1 MILYILLAA
10 GAMIPAWIIDRAD
23 RTTGAAGAAGGN
35 GAAGS
40 AGRTEP
46 ARLKSGVL
54 TRGGAVSFTC
64 FLILFAMLFIPAA
77 LRQATGNDYMRYVEF
92 FHLAQYDLYVPT
104 EAGFNLFVKLIYR
117 LCGYENYLLV
127 FALFSAATIAF
138 FLLAIRQQAENFAAS
153 FFLFMMFGY
162 YFQSFNTVRY
172 YFALAVTVF
181 SIRSF
186 MERRYA
192 AFAALIVLAALFHKS
207 ALIVLILYPAARHV
221 WKKREIIAAGIFGVS
236 LIVLHSFWLKVF
248 LKLYPSWQDTQD
260 LAAGTSV
267 SFGNILRCL
276 LVLALYLYAEGK
288 GRSLRK
294 ALREPEEEKLRF
306 YLNCTVL
313 GLMIYVCG
321 WFIPEVSRLCYYM
334 TFTQIWF
341 IPLLAGRISEGE
353 ERRKTAGRVRALIA
367 AGAVLSFAVFL
378 HNASDPYIKVLPYR
392 TFLFHEL
399 PQTPS
404 RSIEIQQRY

>member
-1 MILYILLAA
+1 M
-10 GAMIPAWIIDRAD
+10 
-23 RTTGAAGAAGGN
+23 
-35 GAAGS
+35 
-40 AGRTEP
+40 
-46 ARLKSGVL
+46 
-54 TRGGAVSFTC
+54 
-64 FLILFAMLFIPAA
+64 
-77 LRQATGNDYMRYVEF
+77 
-92 FHLAQYDLYVPT
+92 
-104 EAGFNLFVKLIYR
+104 
-117 LCGYENYLLV
+117 
-127 FALFSAATIAF
+127 TIAF
-138 FLLAIRQQAENFAAS
+138 FLLAIRQQAESFAAS

-172 YFALAVTVF
+172 YFALAIAVF

-186 MERRYA
+186 LERRFG
-192 AFAALIVLAALFHKS
+192 AFAALVVLAACFHKS
-207 ALIVLILYPAARHV
+207 ALIVLFLYPAARHV
-221 WKKREIIAAGIFGVS
+221 WKRREMIAAGIFGVS

-248 LKLYPSWQDTQD
+248 LRLYPSWQDTQD
-260 LAAGTSV
+260 LAAGTSI

-276 LVLALYLYAEGK
+276 LILALYLYVT
-288 GRSLRK
+288 GRKSGLRG

-306 YLNCTVL
+306 YLHCTVL

-341 IPLLAGRISEGE
+341 IPMLVRRLSVEKDGARAA
-353 ERRKTAGRVRALIA
+353 ERLRALIA
-367 AGAVLSFAVFL
+367 AGALVTFAVFL

-404 RSIEIQQRY
+404 RSIETQQRY

>member
-10 GAMIPAWIIDRAD
+10 GAMVPAFIIDRAD
-23 RTTGAAGAAGGN
+23 PGGKK
-35 GAAGS
+35 
-40 AGRTEP
+40 
-46 ARLKSGVL
+46 KSGVI
-54 TRGGAVSFTC
+54 TRGDAVSFMC
-64 FLILFAMLFIPAA
+64 LFVLFVMLLIPAA

-127 FALFSAATIAF
+127 FALFSAMTIAF
-138 FLLAIRQQAENFAAS
+138 FLLAIRQQAESFAAS

-172 YFALAVTVF
+172 YFALAIAVF

-186 MERRYA
+186 LERRFG
-192 AFAALIVLAALFHKS
+192 AFAALVVLAACFHKS
-207 ALIVLILYPAARHV
+207 ALIVLVLYPAARHV
-221 WKKREIIAAGIFGVS
+221 WKRREMIAAGIFGVS

-248 LKLYPSWQDTQD
+248 LRLYPSWQDTQD
-260 LAAGTSV
+260 LAAGTSI

-276 LVLALYLYAEGK
+276 LILALYLYVT
-288 GRSLRK
+288 GRKSGLRG

-306 YLNCTVL
+306 YLHCTVL

-341 IPLLAGRISEGE
+341 IPMLVRRLSVEKDGARAA
-353 ERRKTAGRVRALIA
+353 ERLRALIA
-367 AGAVLSFAVFL
+367 AGALVTFAVFL

-404 RSIEIQQRY
+404 RSIETQQRY